1 MHVEWLIDRCYCS
14 AVVIHPRAVPLG
26 SVSRFAVDLCTTPHR
41 SSDTTAVS
49 CELCHVK
56 CGTAQALLR
65 HLQSKAH
72 KYEEKLALE
81 GTPTL

>member
-1 MHVEWLIDRCYCS
+1 MPELCHCSVPYSLLLIHS
-14 AVVIHPRAVPLG
+14 
-26 SVSRFAVDLCTTPHR
+26 PHR
-41 SSDTTAVS
+41 SSDVIAMT

-56 CGTAQALLR
+56 CATAQALLR